1 MKSEGALA
9 EREFAAGVG
18 ARPVEPATDEAG
30 AGETQAAASSPTVEP
45 PPVPQPST
53 SLEPPATAESQ
64 ELPESLPPPPPESPC
79 PSCLETLVGEFCHH
93 CGEKSRGS
101 RDLSLRHFAAEATQE
116 LTSVEHSKLWRTLRA
131 LLSTTSPCSAR
142 SAP

>member
-30 AGETQAAASSPTVEP
+30 AGETRAAASSPTVEP
-45 PPVPQPST
+45 PP
-53 SLEPPATAESQ
+53 
-64 ELPESLPPPPPESPC
+64 ELPC
-79 PSCLETLVGEFCHH
+79 PSCLETLVGEFCHR

-101 RDLSLRHFAAEATQE
+101 RDLSLRHFAAEAAGE
-116 LTSVEHSKLWRTLRA
+116 LTSIEHSKLWRTLRA
-131 LLSTTSPCSAR
+131 LLSTTSPCSTR